1 MTEPAQTSR
10 TTKLTCRLQGIR
22 ISHSDICHCSTR
34 IILIQRQL
42 KRSQHRKCSSPS
54 LNCPKAGHK
63 ISLCEGVSPPLC
75 NVIRDRPY
83 SANPYLPLIL
93 PVYLLSLN
101 LQTLGT
107 QNFFFFFGRFCSIQ
121 KFPGQGSNLHYSSDP
136 SHSSDNTRSLTH

>member
-22 ISHSDICHCSTR
+22 ICHSDICHCSTR

-75 NVIRDRPY
+75 NIIRDRPY

-107 QNFFFFFGRFCSIQ
+107 QNFFFFLATSAASRSSQARDPTYITVVTQ
-121 KFPGQGSNLHYSSDP
+121 ATAVTIPGP
-136 SHSSDNTRSLTH
+136 